1 MSNGTIRRTSYDLSD
16 RRVAIIATDGFE
28 ASELLEPLEALRGA
42 GADVQVL
49 SVKGASSVRAW
60 EEGDWGD
67 TLPVD
72 GTVDEHEVDDFD
84 ALVIPGGVMN
94 PDKLRMNDA
103 AVAFVRGFFEAG
115 KPVASICHGPWM
127 IVEAEAARGR
137 TMTSYPSL
145 RTDIENAGGDWI
157 DEEVV
162 VDSGLVTSRGPDD
175 LDAFIAKTIE
185 EIHEG
190 VHAARPM

>member
-1 MSNGTIRRTSYDLSD
+1 MQKTSYDLSD
-16 RRVAIIATDGFE
+16 RRVAFVATDGFE
-28 ASELLEPLEALRGA
+28 ASELYEPLEALRGA
-42 GADVQVL
+42 GAEVKIL
-49 SVKGASSVRAW
+49 SVRGASSIRAW
-60 EEGDWGD
+60 DEGDWGD

-72 GTVDEHEVDDFD
+72 GTVDDQDVKDFD
-84 ALVIPGGVMN
+84 ALVLPGGVMN
-94 PDKLRMNDA
+94 PDKLRMNDE
-103 AVAFVRGFFEAG
+103 AVAFVRGFIEAG
-115 KPVASICHGPWM
+115 KPVAAICHGPWL
-127 IVEAEAARGR
+127 IVEADAARGR

-175 LDAFIAKTIE
+175 LDAFIAKSIE

-190 VHAARPM
+190 VHAARTM